1 MPSGRAW
8 GRVKLSWPGD
18 DDPGVKVPAWKL
30 AAASLL
36 PIAGIGWVWLR
47 PNPVT
52 TEAPAPERVAVE
64 TALDE
69 PIRPIP
75 PARPSDPRVLELGK
89 RLFHD
94 ERLSTD
100 GSTSCATCHD
110 LAAGGDDGLPT
121 SRGVAGAVGA
131 RNAPTVL
138 NAVHNF
144 RQFWDGRAA
153 DLTEQADGPLLAS
166 QEMGWGNWDTLLA
179 ELGRHPDLIAMFDQA
194 FGTPPTRAGVLEALV
209 AYETALVTPDAPFD
223 RWLRGEQSALSPEAH
238 AGYLE
243 FKRVGCISCHQGVN
257 VGGNMFQRVGRV
269 QASPFED
276 PERADDN
283 LGRFEHTGI
292 QRDRFRFKVPSLR
305 NVALTAP
312 YLHDGSIEDLA
323 STIQFMAEHQLGEQ
337 LDDEQVSR
345 IAAFLESLTGQLN
358 QDLLP

>member
-1 MPSGRAW
+1 
-8 GRVKLSWPGD
+8 
-18 DDPGVKVPAWKL
+18 
-30 AAASLL
+30 
-36 PIAGIGWVWLR
+36 
-47 PNPVT
+47 VT
-52 TEAPAPERVAVE
+52 TEAPATPQAVAE
-64 TALDE
+64 MALDE

-75 PARPSDPRVLELGK
+75 PAPPVDPDVLELGK

-110 LAAGGDDGLPT
+110 IAAGGDDGLPT
-121 SRGVAGAVGA
+121 SMGVAGSLGAV
-131 RNAPTVL
+131 NAPTVL

-153 DLTEQADGPLLAS
+153 DLLEQADGPLLAAG
-166 QEMGWGNWDTLLA
+166 EMGWSDWDALLG
-179 ELGRHPDLIAMFDQA
+179 EIERHPDLVELFDRA
-194 FGTPPTRAGVLEALV
+194 FDAPPSRERVLQALV
-209 AYETALVTPDAPFD
+209 AYETALVTPNAPFD

-243 FKRVGCISCHQGVN
+243 FKRVGCIACHQGVN

-276 PERADDN
+276 PEHAADN
-283 LGRFEHTGI
+283 LGRFEQTGV

-312 YLHDGSIEDLA
+312 YLHDGSLEDLP
-323 STIQFMAEHQLGEQ
+323 STIQFMAEYQLGEQ
-337 LDDEQVSR
+337 LDVEQVTR
-345 IAAFLESLTGQLN
+345 IAAFLESLTGELSP
-358 QDLLP
+358 DLLP